1 METNSVPGTF
11 RRSKVRFWF
20 SAFLEIK
27 FPIMDCC
34 FKNMFSQ
41 FADQR
46 HPPKDSRMISETQAK
61 KKVKSLILSER
72 SDNH

>member
-1 METNSVPGTF
+1 
-11 RRSKVRFWF
+11 
-20 SAFLEIK
+20 
-27 FPIMDCC
+27 
-34 FKNMFSQ
+34 MFSQ